1 MTDLQVPE
9 TEPDKPGA
17 AAPEQSLN
25 PATIPFPLVGI
36 VGGVGSRQALESFFR
51 NLPDDCGIAFVIAVR
66 LATKQHQQLIEA
78 ITTRT
83 NMPVVAAADGAAV
96 QIDHI
101 YVAPAGVQLTVEQGV
116 LRLQNFTRDSAQ
128 GQRCLDPLLVSLAQ
142 TQGENAVAILLS
154 GTGEDG
160 IAGLQAI
167 KAEGGLVF
175 VQEPD
180 EAAHPALPRR
190 ALAGGPVDFRSGVGE
205 LARYLIQV
213 KGDLANVAAAIRTQD
228 EDRGQTLTA
237 ILNQIATQTGHD
249 LSHYKFS
256 TLQRR
261 IARRVQMLGM
271 NDLAKYLAFLESTPE
286 ETKRLFR
293 DCLVSVTSFFRDPD
307 AYTMLEHDCI
317 PQIFLNKGRSDFVRV
332 WIAGCATGEEA
343 YSLTI
348 QLLEQ
353 AAQLAETPRL
363 QIFATDI
370 DEEAIAVA
378 RRGFYPAAIAKQM
391 TEGRLQHYFTE
402 ENGGYR
408 VKPEVRER
416 VLFAVHDLL
425 KDPPFTRLDLI
436 SCRNVLIYFNREAQ
450 EKVFDIFHY
459 ALQREPS
466 GRGYLFLGTSE
477 SVDSAN
483 ELFAVLNKHCHLYQR
498 RDVVSSA
505 QRRTPLTTA
514 TLKGL
519 GEKVGSRSIRT
530 QSTKVRTVEEMYT
543 AWTLRMHAPPRL
555 LVNDNYDIT
564 HLFGGADLYLQ
575 ERDGAIT
582 QNVLQKILPDLRL
595 DLRAALYQAFNKRER
610 TVSRLLRV
618 ERGEQTQLLQLHV
631 GPVTEPGFPQEY
643 VEVVFVTQEDD
654 ALLGLSTT
662 SEPTEADLSLVA
674 RMEEELLRT
683 RERLQS
689 VIEEYELSGQ
699 ELKTSN
705 EELQSINEE
714 LKSTTEELETSKEE
728 LQSMNEELITVN
740 SELTRKIDEL
750 HRANSDLLNLIASTD
765 VGAIFLDD
773 NLTIKRFTPRA
784 TDLFNL
790 IGGDMGRP
798 FAHITHRLRHTGLVA
813 LAAHVRETTAH
824 MEETVQRDDER
835 WFMLRAFPYRTVTGE
850 LDGVVIT
857 FVDINDLKRAESEE
871 RQRRQQQCLVELS
884 RQALTGGDLNT
895 LLTATTQ
902 RVAEVLDMELC
913 KALELQ
919 ADGETLLLKAGVGWN
934 EGLVGHATTVADIS
948 LQAGY
953 TLQFQAPVIVRDLR
967 TETRFR
973 SPDMLMEHN
982 VRSGMSVTIPAPD
995 AVDGRAYGVLSVHSR
1010 QLRTFAT
1017 YDVDFLQ
1024 SVANLLATTIMRRRT
1039 EAALREQERRYHFI
1053 FESAGVSIWE
1063 QDFSSVKALLE
1074 RLKKQGVTDL
1084 RTYLA
1089 AHPEFV
1095 RQAITLVKVRDVNR
1109 HTLML
1114 FGAESKAQ
1122 LLTSP
1127 QQIFLPETD
1136 AIFAEE
1142 LIALAEGRHYYEAE
1156 TTLQTLQGERRHV
1169 LFTMT
1174 FPVDDFKLE
1183 RVLVSILDI
1192 TKRKEDEQDLRFLA
1206 EVAEQIRLATDVE
1219 QLVAGVVQTVG
1230 DYLHVDRALFIEV
1243 DPAQDTGLV
1252 LGQHSRTLPPTAPRY
1267 RLSDYS
1273 SVNQRELEAGHTL
1286 INTDAAHD
1294 PRTAPLYKTIYE
1306 PAQERAFVGVPL
1318 LRDGRWCGILSVTA
1332 AVERTWQ
1339 PRELALLETI
1349 AERTWL
1355 AVETVRLNS
1364 QLQRYADMLR
1374 LSYDAI
1380 FIWNSRQG
1388 IEFWNHGAET
1398 LYGYTAAEAVGQETH
1413 HLLQTEHQQPWS
1425 SILAQ
1430 LQENGVWEGEVTHT
1444 TKTGNK
1450 VTVSS
1455 RHQLIEDPS
1464 GETVVV
1470 EINRNIT
1477 AQKQAEAELRE
1488 SEARFRVMADTAPV
1502 LIWVSGLDKGCT
1514 FFNKA
1519 WLEFTGRPIVQ
1530 ELGEGWMEN
1539 IHPEDYERCLDTY
1552 YTAFDARRD
1561 FEMEYRLRRHD
1572 GVYRWIVDRGTPLLG
1587 QDGGFAGFI
1596 GGCIDITERKE
1607 SEVILARYQL
1617 LSDQVRDIMLFM
1629 RLDGQIIEANA
1640 AAAEA
1645 YGYDRATLLQMK
1657 IQDLRDPST
1666 HALIANQISQ
1676 AAQAAGGNGILFE
1689 TIHRRRDGSAF
1700 PVEVSSI
1707 GATVGD
1713 ERLLL
1718 SVIRD
1723 ITERKATE
1731 AALAAS
1737 EAKFATA
1744 FSLSPLFLTI
1754 TSLVDGRLL
1763 EVNQG
1768 FVDLTGYSRD
1778 EALGRTPD
1786 ELELWA
1792 NPEERTIGLARLRT
1806 DGIVKDVEADFRM
1819 KDGSIRTCLLG
1830 GSLIE
1835 INGQPCALTALTDIT
1850 DRKAAEA
1857 ALRASEDQLRRV
1869 LDNITAFAGVLTPD
1883 GSIVDINRAARE
1895 IANLDMADLR
1905 GLPFEEGYWF
1915 AYSPTLQAQIRD
1927 SVERATQGE
1936 TVRFDMKARIGPAR
1950 FLEVDYAIAP
1960 VRDANGTITHLV
1972 PSGLDVTERKAAER
1986 AHQASAAQIR
1996 LITDNVSG
2004 LISYVDREQRYRFVN
2019 GVYETWFGQPRTHF
2033 IGRTVQE
2040 TLGDDA
2046 YAVAH
2051 PRLLQALSGERV
2063 TFENTI
2069 FYPDGI
2075 TRTVLTTY
2083 VPDIADNG
2091 QVFGFYA
2098 LVTDITEQ
2106 KQAEERLRFLAEAGS
2121 ILASSLDHAATL
2133 ENVAHTAVPGIADW
2147 CTIDL
2152 VDAAGAFQDF
2162 IIAHV
2167 DPEKVQWAE
2176 ELRALYPMDPNAPAG
2191 APNVIRTGQAEFYP
2205 DISDEMLQAVAKS
2218 PEELH
2223 LLRTVGYRS
2232 VMIVPL
2238 KNHGRILGAITFV
2251 ASESERH
2258 FTMDDLTM
2266 AKELAQRA
2274 AAAIGNA
2281 QLHQAVRQR
2290 EEQLRIGEERL
2301 RLATEAGKIGIY
2313 DHDLLTQQTTYSD
2326 LYIAIT
2332 GITPAEPLTRMHWLA
2347 RVHPADQAMVE
2358 EKLQRA
2364 VTVGE
2369 SYDYEYRIY
2378 RPDGEL
2384 RWLAISSRVSLDESG
2399 HAVRLTG
2406 ALHDI
2411 TERKQAEEEIQR
2423 LNRDLKRRLDEL
2435 QSLLDVAP
2443 IGIFV
2448 AHDPACKVITGNAV
2462 GAKMLGMQREE
2473 DNLSKSGERGETL
2486 PFRVLRDGRELTPD
2500 ELPMQYAVLH
2510 DTPVS
2515 NWEVDVVHADGTVIN
2530 LYEYATPLHDEDGK
2544 VRGCLGVFVDITERK
2559 RAEASLRASEERF
2572 RSAFEQAAVGM
2583 AHVGLDGRYLRVNER
2598 LCTILGYS
2606 RDELLQKS
2614 FAELTHPADLPT
2626 SLLLSDNLLSGKIPS
2641 YSTEKRYIHR
2651 DGSTIWVNITASIV
2665 RTVDNQIKHRL
2676 VVIEDISAR
2685 KAAELALR
2693 ELTANLD
2700 LRVKERTAE
2709 LERSNRELD
2718 QFAYVASH
2726 DLKAP
2731 LRAIVNL
2738 ATWIAE
2744 DAGDRLP
2751 RPSLEHLEKLRGRAL
2766 RMERLLDD
2774 LLTYSRVGR
2783 RDGVAEEVRTEAL
2796 VQDMAYLLAPPP
2808 GFQVQVERELPFLFT
2823 PRTPLELVFRNLISN
2838 AIKHHHQPEQGVVQ
2852 ISARDLGDFVEFEVR
2867 DNGPGIEPQYHERI
2881 FGMFQ
2886 TLRPRDEVEGS
2897 GMGLAIAKR
2906 AVEYRGGTI
2915 QIASAVGN
2923 GTSFRFTWPKRTLKS
2938 SE

>member
-1 MTDLQVPE
+1 MTDSQA
-9 TEPDKPGA
+9 T
-17 AAPEQSLN
+17 EQSTPNVSSSGLI
-25 PATIPFPLVGI
+25 PMPPTMPFPLVGL
-36 VGGVGSRQALESFFR
+36 VGGAGSRQALEAFFR
-51 NLPDDCGIAFVIAVR
+51 NLPDDCGIAFVVVTR
-66 LATKQHQQLIEA
+66 LAAKQHQQVVEA
-78 ITTRT
+78 INART
-83 NMPVVAAADGAAV
+83 NMPVVMAADGAAP
-96 QIDHI
+96 QIDQI
-101 YVAPAGVQLTVEQGV
+101 YLAPPGVQLTIEQGV
-116 LRLQNFTRDSAQ
+116 FRLHNFTRENAH
-128 GQRCLDPLLVSLAQ
+128 GQRCLDPFLAALAQ
-142 TQGENAVAILLS
+142 TQGENAIAILFS

-160 IAGLQAI
+160 VAGLQQV
-167 KAEGGLVF
+167 KAQGGLVF
-175 VQEPD
+175 VQDLD

-190 ALAGGPVDFRSGVGE
+190 ALAGGAVDFQGGAGE
-205 LARYLIQV
+205 LARYLVQV
-213 KGDLANVAAAIRTQD
+213 KGDLANGAAPTHDVQD
-228 EDRGQTLTA
+228 ADSGQTLNA
-237 ILNQIATQTGHD
+237 ILAQIATQTGHD

-261 IARRVQMLGM
+261 LARRLQMIGVS
-271 NDLAKYLAFLESTPE
+271 DLTQYLALLQITPE

-293 DCLVSVTSFFRDPD
+293 DCLVSVTSFFRDPE
-307 AYTMLEHDCI
+307 AYTMLERDCI
-317 PQIFLNKGRSDFVRV
+317 PQLFPNKGRSDFVRV

-343 YSLTI
+343 YSITI

-370 DEEAIAVA
+370 DEESIAVA
-378 RRGFYPAAIAKQM
+378 RRGFYPATIAKQM
-391 TEGRLQHYFTE
+391 SDARLKRYFAE

-425 KDPPFTRLDLI
+425 KDPPFTRLDFI
-436 SCRNVLIYFNREAQ
+436 SCRNVLIYFNRDAQ
-450 EKVFDIFHY
+450 DKVFDIFHY
-459 ALQREPS
+459 ALQP
-466 GRGYLFLGTSE
+466 GGQLFLGTSE
-477 SVDSAN
+477 SVDTAN

-498 RDVVSSA
+498 RDVVSTA

-519 GEKVGSRSIRT
+519 GEKASGRPLRT
-530 QSTKVRTVEEMYT
+530 QSTKARTVEEMYT
-543 AWTLRMHAPPRL
+543 AWTLRVHAPPRL

-564 HLFGGADLYLQ
+564 HLFGSADFYLQ

-595 DLRAALYQAFNKRER
+595 DLRAALYQAFNKGER
-610 TVSRLLRV
+610 TVSRLLRI

-631 GPVTEPGFPQEY
+631 GPVAEPGFPQEY
-643 VEVVFVTQEDD
+643 VEVVFVTQEDA
-654 ALLGLSTT
+654 ALLGLPSTD
-662 SEPTEADLSLVA
+662 ELTETDLSLVA

-689 VIEEYELSGQ
+689 IIEEYEFSSQ

-765 VGAIFLDD
+765 VGTIFLDD
-773 NLTIKRFTPRA
+773 QLAIKRFTPRA

-790 IGGDMGRP
+790 IGGDVGRP
-798 FAHITHRLRHTGLVA
+798 FAHVTHRLRHTGLAA
-813 LAAHVRETTAH
+813 LAAHVRAMAAH

-884 RQALTGGDLNT
+884 RQALTGGDLDS
-895 LLTATTQ
+895 LLSATTQ

-913 KALELQ
+913 KVLELQ
-919 ADGETLLLKAGVGWN
+919 PDGETLLLKAGVGWH
-934 EGLVGHATTVADIS
+934 EGLVGQATITADVS

-973 SPDMLMEHN
+973 SPDMLADHD
-982 VRSGMSVTIPAPD
+982 VRSGMSVTIPIPNAPTH
-995 AVDGRAYGVLSVHSR
+995 RAYGVLSVHSR
-1010 QLRTFAT
+1010 QLRAFAT

-1024 SVANLLATTIMRRRT
+1024 SVANLLATTILRRRT

-1063 QDFSSVKALLE
+1063 EDFSSIKILLD
-1074 RLKKQGVTDL
+1074 RLKKQGVDDL

-1089 AHPEFV
+1089 AHPGVV
-1095 RQAITLVKVRDVNR
+1095 RQALTLLKVRDVNR
-1109 HTLML
+1109 HTLTL
-1114 FGAESKAQ
+1114 FGADRKEQ
-1122 LLTSP
+1122 LLAAP
-1127 QQIFLPETD
+1127 QQIFLPETE
-1136 AIFAEE
+1136 AVFAEE
-1142 LIALAEGRHYYEAE
+1142 LVALAAGQHYYEAE
-1156 TTLQTLQGERRHV
+1156 TTMQTLQGERRHV
-1169 LFTMT
+1169 LFTIT

-1183 RVLVSILDI
+1183 RVLVSIVDI
-1192 TKRKEDEQDLRFLA
+1192 TKRKEDEQDVRFLA
-1206 EVAEQIRLATDVE
+1206 EVAEQIRIAADVD
-1219 QLVAGVVQTVG
+1219 QLVAQVVQTVG
-1230 DYLHVDRALFIEV
+1230 DYLQADRTMFIEV
-1243 DPAQDTGLV
+1243 DPAQDVGLV
-1252 LGQHSRTLPPTAPRY
+1252 LGQHTRALPPTASRY
-1267 RLSDYS
+1267 RLSEYS
-1273 SVNQRELEAGHTL
+1273 EVNRRELEAGHTL
-1286 INTDAAHD
+1286 VNTDSEHD
-1294 PRTAPLYKTIYE
+1294 PRTAAFYKTVYAPE
-1306 PAQERAFVGVPL
+1306 QERAFVCVPL
-1318 LRDGRWCGILSVTA
+1318 LREGQWRGMLSVTA
-1332 AVERTWQ
+1332 VAVRTWQ
-1339 PRELALLETI
+1339 PRELTLLETI
-1349 AERTWL
+1349 AERIWL
-1355 AVETVRLNS
+1355 AVETLRLNA

-1374 LSYDAI
+1374 LAYDAI
-1380 FIWNSRQG
+1380 IVWNPTQG

-1398 LYGYTAAEAVGQETH
+1398 LYGYTATEALGQVTH
-1413 HLLQTEHQQPWS
+1413 ELLQTQHERPWS
-1425 SILAQ
+1425 AILAQ
-1430 LQENGVWEGEVTHT
+1430 LQERGVWEGEVTHT
-1444 TKTGNK
+1444 TKAGAN
-1450 VTVSS
+1450 VIVST
-1455 RHQLIEDPS
+1455 RHQLIEAAAGDW
-1464 GETVVV
+1464 VVV

-1477 AQKQAEAELRE
+1477 AQKQAAAELRE
-1488 SEARFRVMADTAPV
+1488 SEARFRVMADSAPV

-1519 WLEFTGRPIVQ
+1519 WLEFTGRPLVQ
-1530 ELGEGWMEN
+1530 ELGFGWTEN
-1539 IHPEDYERCLDTY
+1539 IHPDDYEQCLTTY
-1552 YTAFDARRD
+1552 ATAFDTRQD
-1561 FEMEYRLRRHD
+1561 FALEYRLRRHD
-1572 GVYRWIVDRGTPLLG
+1572 GAYRWVVDKGTPRLG
-1587 QDGGFAGFI
+1587 SDGSFAGFI

-1645 YGYDRATLLQMK
+1645 YGYDRATLLKMK
-1657 IQDLRDPST
+1657 IQDLRDPAT
-1666 HALIANQISQ
+1666 HATIASQI
-1676 AAQAAGGNGILFE
+1676 AQADQEAAGHGIRFE
-1689 TIHRRRDGSAF
+1689 TIHRRRDGSFF

-1707 GATVGD
+1707 GANVGD

-1723 ITERKATE
+1723 ISERKAVE

-1754 TSLVDGRLL
+1754 TTLADGRLL

-1768 FVDLTGYSRD
+1768 FVDLTGYSRE

-1786 ELELWA
+1786 ALGLWV
-1792 NPEERTIGLARLRT
+1792 NPEERAHGLARLGT
-1806 DGIVKDVEADFRM
+1806 AGIVKDVEADFRM

-1830 GSLIE
+1830 ASIIE

-1850 DRKAAEA
+1850 DRKQAEA
-1857 ALRASEDQLRRV
+1857 ALQASEDQLRRV
-1869 LDNITAFAGVLTPD
+1869 LDNITAFAGILTPE
-1883 GSIVDINRAARE
+1883 GHIMDINRAARD
-1895 IANLDMADLR
+1895 IAHLNMADLQGR
-1905 GLPFEEGYWF
+1905 PFEEGFWF
-1915 AYSPTLQAQIRD
+1915 AYSPTLQAQVSDSIR
-1927 SVERATQGE
+1927 RAAAGE
-1936 TVRFDMKARIGPAR
+1936 TVRFDMKARIGPDH
-1950 FLEVDYAIAP
+1950 FLDVDYAIAP
-1960 VRDANGTITHLV
+1960 VRDAAGTITHLV
-1972 PSGLDVTERKAAER
+1972 PSGLDITERKQAER

-2004 LISYVDREQRYRFVN
+2004 LISYVDGEQRYRFVN
-2019 GVYETWFGQPRTHF
+2019 GVYETWFCQPRAYF
-2033 IGRTVQE
+2033 LGRTVQE
-2040 TLGDDA
+2040 TLGEAA
-2046 YAVAH
+2046 YGVAQ
-2051 PRLLQALSGERV
+2051 PRLTQALAGERV

-2069 FYPDGI
+2069 LYPDGI

-2083 VPDIADNG
+2083 VPDIADDG
-2091 QVFGFYA
+2091 PILGFYA
-2098 LVTDITEQ
+2098 LVTDITER
-2106 KQAEERLRFLAEAGS
+2106 KQAEERLRFLAEAS
-2121 ILASSLDHAATL
+2121 TILASSLDYTATL
-2133 ENVAHTAVPGIADW
+2133 ENVARTAVPGIADW

-2152 VDAAGAFQDF
+2152 VDEKGAFQDF

-2167 DPEKVQWAE
+2167 DPEKVRWAE
-2176 ELRALYPMDPNAPAG
+2176 ELRTLYPMDANALAG
-2191 APNVIRTGQAEFYP
+2191 APHVIRTGQAEFYP
-2205 DISDEMLQAVAKS
+2205 DIPDAMLQAVAKS
-2218 PEELH
+2218 AEELQ
-2223 LLRTVGYRS
+2223 LLRAVGYRS
-2232 VMIVPL
+2232 VMIAPL
-2238 KNHGRILGAITFV
+2238 KTHGRILGAITFV
-2251 ASESERH
+2251 ATESERH
-2258 FTMDDLTM
+2258 FTLEDLTM
-2266 AKELAQRA
+2266 AEELAQRA

-2290 EEQLRIGEERL
+2290 EQQLRISEERL

-2313 DHDLLTQQTTYSD
+2313 DYDLLTQQTNYSD
-2326 LYIAIT
+2326 LYLAIT
-2332 GITPAEPLTRMHWLA
+2332 GITPAEQLTRTAWLDH
-2347 RVHPADQAMVE
+2347 VHPADRPLVE
-2358 EKLQRA
+2358 EKFQRA
-2364 VTVGE
+2364 VTAGE
-2369 SYDYEYRIY
+2369 SYDYEYRIC
-2378 RPDGEL
+2378 RPTGEL
-2384 RWLAISSRVSLDESG
+2384 RWLAISSRVSVDETG
-2399 HAVRLTG
+2399 RAVRLTG
-2406 ALHDI
+2406 ALHDV

-2448 AHDPACKVITGNAV
+2448 AHDPACTVITGNAI
-2462 GAKMLGMQREE
+2462 GAKMLGMQSNG
-2473 DNLSKSGERGETL
+2473 NLSKSSESGNAL
-2486 PFRVLRDGRELTPD
+2486 PFRVLRDGRELAPD

-2510 DTPVS
+2510 DTPVN

-2530 LYEYATPLHDEDGK
+2530 LYEYAVPLHDEEGH

-2559 RAEASLRASEERF
+2559 QAEASLRDSEERF

-2583 AHVGLDGRYLRVNER
+2583 AHVSLDGYYVRVNDR
-2598 LCTILGYS
+2598 LCAILGYA
-2606 RDELLQKS
+2606 REELLQKN
-2614 FAELTHPADLPT
+2614 FAELTHPDDRPT
-2626 SLLLSDNLLSGKIPS
+2626 SLLLSENLLAGKIPR
-2641 YSTEKRYIHR
+2641 YSTEKRYLRR
-2651 DGSTIWVNITASIV
+2651 DGSLMWVNITASLV
-2665 RTVDNQIKHRL
+2665 RAADSQIKHRL

-2693 ELTANLD
+2693 DLTATLD
-2700 LRVKERTAE
+2700 QRVKERTAE

-2738 ATWIAE
+2738 AGWIAE
-2744 DAGDRLP
+2744 DAGDQLP
-2751 RPSLEHLEKLRGRAL
+2751 PPSQEHLEKLRGRAL

-2783 RDGVAEEVRTEAL
+2783 RDGVAEEVKTEAL
-2796 VQDMAYLLAPPP
+2796 IQDTAYLLAPPA
-2808 GFQVQVERELPFLFT
+2808 GFQVRVERALPALFT

-2838 AIKHHHQPEQGVVQ
+2838 AIKHHHQPEQGFVQ
-2852 ISARDLGDFVEFEVR
+2852 ITARDLGDFVEFEIR
-2867 DNGPGIEPQYHERI
+2867 DNGPGIEAQYHERI

-2906 AVEYRGGTI
+2906 AVEYRGGAI
-2915 QIASAVGN
+2915 QIESAVGT
-2923 GTSFRFTWPKRTLKS
+2923 GTSFRFTWPKRIIKRA
-2938 SE
+2938 E